1 MNHFSLLLFILI
13 INLSKE
19 KEEKEDKVK
28 GEEEVFC
35 KDFPPNS
42 YFDLK
47 IDYIDKNKTKIY
59 NGSQLA
65 YFEIDYNPE
74 CLNPN
79 ITFDLASKNAIIYCQ
94 NAQKYIKN
102 VNNESLISYGE
113 IIFIRYEILSYYI
126 LFVGFF
132 ITFYG
137 SSHYIFGIFTHI
149 SLFLYFLIKDLVELF
164 GRFNEFIPLFLITF
178 SFITGLAFVTFNYF
192 SESDMKLKNKIIKTL
207 YGCIFGYFLFKTIFY
222 NIVIFSLVNIIVYSI
237 FLFIFI
243 IIGFCFGFFINYLD
257 KLDKVFYIPCSI
269 LPGSFYIVKGI
280 AYIVGGYYSD
290 IITIRKGLEFK
301 RENNFLY
308 DDNCKKKVLLY
319 MFIQCFLIICAF
331 LYQLFYNNY
340 INIDL
345 SESTT
350 GSTKSTSRSSLLA
363 SDISKV
369 KTKEVD
375 ETKYGNENNNITA
388 INISGNEDDESNDI
402 CDQED

>member
-1 MNHFSLLLFILI
+1 MNSFALLLILI

-19 KEEKEDKVK
+19 
-28 GEEEVFC
+28 EEEEFC
-35 KDFPPNS
+35 LDFPPNS
-42 YFDLK
+42 YFDLNISDEANNK
-47 IDYIDKNKTKIY
+47 IILY
-59 NGSQLA
+59 NGSQL
-65 YFEIDYNPE
+65 EIDYKPNFSDCFNVSFNLSSKTVIFY
-74 CLNPN
+74 CLNGKNYPDYN
-79 ITFDLASKNAIIYCQ
+79 ISDK
-94 NAQKYIKN
+94 
-102 VNNESLISYGE
+102 SLISYGE
-113 IIFIRYEILSYYI
+113 IIFIKYEILSYYI

-137 SSHYIFGIFTHI
+137 PNHYVFGIFTHI
-149 SLFLYFLIKDLVELF
+149 SLFLYFLIKDLVELN
-164 GRFNEFIPLFLITF
+164 GKFNEYIPLYLITF
-178 SFITGLAFVTFNYF
+178 SFANGLAFVIYNYF
-192 SESDMKLKNKIIKTL
+192 SESDKKLKNKIIKTL
-207 YGCIFGYFLFKTIFY
+207 YGCILGYFLFKTIFY
-222 NIVIFSLVNIIVYSI
+222 NIVIFIKVNPIVYAI

-243 IIGFCFGFFINYLD
+243 IIGFCFGIFINYLD
-257 KLDKVFYIPCSI
+257 RLDTFFYIPCSI
-269 LPGSFYIVKGI
+269 FPGSFYIVKGI
-280 AYIVGGYYSD
+280 GYIVGGYYSD